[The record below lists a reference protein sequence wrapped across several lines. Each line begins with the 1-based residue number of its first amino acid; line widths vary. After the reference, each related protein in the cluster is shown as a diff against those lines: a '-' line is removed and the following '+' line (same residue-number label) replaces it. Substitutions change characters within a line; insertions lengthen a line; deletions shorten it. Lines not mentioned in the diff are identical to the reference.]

1 MELSQLAA
9 LLAAALIAA
18 VAAFQLALA
27 AGAAYGEAVFGG
39 KAPTES
45 GVLTPPFRALA
56 VVQAAVLLLLGWV
69 LLARVEVVGF
79 PLIGPNGLR
88 AITWGILV
96 FLVLN
101 TAANL
106 TAPHPIE
113 RFGMGSTTA
122 VLSVLTLCIALSG

>member
-1 MELSQLAA
+1 MELPQLAA

-27 AGAAYGEAVFGG
+27 VGAPYGEAVFGG
-39 KAPTES
+39 KARTES

-56 VVQAAVLLLLGWV
+56 VVQAAVLMLLGWV
-69 LLARVEVVGF
+69 LLARVEVVDI
-79 PLIGPNGLR
+79 PLVGAGGLR
-88 AITWGILV
+88 AITWGILA

-106 TAPHPIE
+106 TAPHPLE
-113 RFGMGSTTA
+113 RFGMGSITA
-122 VLSVLTLCIALSG
+122 VLSVLTLVIAVSG